1 MSVSFAAELL
11 RYRQTRIDSVGRKVN
26 ISHASMHRFT
36 NIFTTESRRFMPKQ
50 TYLFTAVYLCGF
62 QLLLLLCGVLVVLVR
77 VLTPYFFWYLVS
89 HLLHS
94 TCKTKCSTEN
104 PFHLSRNNR
113 WRMIC
118 KRSTFCTGWLSQN
131 SKWSLFPITIW
142 KLASLRQIVGESTS
156 KFFIL
161 QLFLSWIRRINI
173 SVWATA
179 HLHLP

>member
-1 MSVSFAAELL
+1 
-11 RYRQTRIDSVGRKVN
+11 
-26 ISHASMHRFT
+26 
-36 NIFTTESRRFMPKQ
+36 MPKQ

-62 QLLLLLCGVLVVLVR
+62 QLLLLCGVLVALVR
-77 VLTPYFFWYLVS
+77 VLTPYFSWYLVS
-89 HLLHS
+89 YLLHS

-104 PFHLSRNNR
+104 PCHLSRNNR

-118 KRSTFCTGWLSQN
+118 KRSTFCTRWLWQN

-161 QLFLSWIRRINI
+161 QLFLSWISGSI
-173 SVWATA
+173 SVSGQ
-179 HLHLP
+179 LPTYPSPNPTLTLTCNQLTVIRLGEG